1 MKKFW
6 FYLGMALLL
15 VCWGTEGYRGLGT
28 CPAYS
33 QETQRGEGYQQ
44 GEGEHKQESKKE
56 RKERELRERKE
67 RERKEQVR
75 KEQERRESEHKDNQ
89 HRDHEHE

>member
-6 FYLGMALLL
+6 FSLGMALLL

-44 GEGEHKQESKKE
+44 GEGEHRQESEKE

-67 RERKEQVR
+67 RERRERELKEKER
-75 KEQERRESEHKDNQ
+75 KEREHKDY
-89 HRDHEHE
+89 E

>member
-33 QETQRGEGYQQ
+33 QEEQRGEGYQRGQ
-44 GEGEHKQESKKE
+44 GEHRQESKKE
-56 RKERELRERKE
+56 RNERELRERKE
-67 RERKEQVR
+67 RERREQER
-75 KEQERRESEHKDNQ
+75 KEQESRERERRAHEHKNYES
-89 HRDHEHE
+89 H